1 MPTYRS
7 SRTEDSMCIYNSFT
21 TLLGW
26 IRAFLNAKKTN
37 LDIELSGG
45 YAEPLCLE
53 PYLAGDYVKH
63 SDNAGHRETDDET
76 AACFSYF
83 SYILS
88 QKMLVVCDIQG
99 VGTFYTDPQIHT
111 IDGEGFGAGNLGAEG
126 IRRFLRTHRHNLL
139 CEELGGQS
147 WTVELVLAKLLHVQR
162 PYYDSIGIVSFLH
175 ESYLMFLRNFLPQ
188 ASKLLPF
195 SWTMSQIENE
205 QMKSDEIRWNQM
217 TRIKTWINLLPDQRL
232 HFIALEAFPA
242 LMKACRM
249 KSWHRR
255 SRWPDVNDVNEV
267 N

>member
-1 MPTYRS
+1 MLPPRAVSHPAGCLSLSQSLIHPSNRIHEFMMPTYRY
-7 SRTEDSMCIYNSFT
+7 SRTEYSMHIIPHNISFT
-21 TLLGW
+21 TLLGR
-26 IRAFLNAKKTN
+26 IRAKKLFLTF
-37 LDIELSGG
+37 LELSGG

-83 SYILS
+83 TYILS

-147 WTVELVLAKLLHVQR
+147 WTVELVLAKLLHIQR
-162 PYYDSIGIVSFLH
+162 AYYHSIGSFIPPSIFSDIV
-175 ESYLMFLRNFLPQ
+175 RNFVRK
-188 ASKLLPF
+188 AAKFIPF
-195 SWTMSQIENE
+195 S
-205 QMKSDEIRWNQM
+205 
-217 TRIKTWINLLPDQRL
+217 
-232 HFIALEAFPA
+232 
-242 LMKACRM
+242 
-249 KSWHRR
+249 
-255 SRWPDVNDVNEV
+255 
-267 N
+267 

>member
-1 MPTYRS
+1 M
-7 SRTEDSMCIYNSFT
+7 NSWCRHT
-21 TLLGW
+21 DLPEQRIRCVSIIPLLHSLVEFAHFW
-26 IRAFLNAKKTN
+26 TQKKN
-37 LDIELSGG
+37 VLDIELSGG

-175 ESYLMFLRNFLPQ
+175 QSFLIFVRNFLPQ

-195 SWTMSQIENE
+195 SWTMSQLENE
-205 QMKSDEIRWNQM
+205 QMKSDEIRWSDEQN
-217 TRIKTWINLLPDQRL
+217 
-232 HFIALEAFPA
+232 
-242 LMKACRM
+242 
-249 KSWHRR
+249 
-255 SRWPDVNDVNEV
+255 
-267 N
+267 

>member
-1 MPTYRS
+1 
-7 SRTEDSMCIYNSFT
+7 MCIYNSFT

-26 IRAFLNAKKTN
+26 IRAFLNAKN
-37 LDIELSGG
+37 NVLDIELSGG

-147 WTVELVLAKLLHVQR
+147 WTVKLVLAKLLHVQR

-175 ESYLMFLRNFLPQ
+175 QSFLIFVRNFLPQ

-205 QMKSDEIRWNQM
+205 QMKSDEIRWSDEHN
-217 TRIKTWINLLPDQRL
+217 
-232 HFIALEAFPA
+232 
-242 LMKACRM
+242 
-249 KSWHRR
+249 
-255 SRWPDVNDVNEV
+255 
-267 N
+267 